1 MDACKFGKHRPN
13 AEDTVTKGRPPN
25 RSKPLSNALLRVLS
39 ELSADELASTASQG
53 CDASLQG
60 LIEKLQPSI
69 LRYFRGRYPTQSAED
84 LCQEV
89 LFAISNQIMKFD
101 ARRPIWPW
109 VKTIAHRKW
118 VDQLRWDNRNLS
130 LEEYREID
138 DIPTVSP
145 NDIELN
151 LTLSVAI
158 STLPPKQKDALHL
171 TKTLGFSIEEASA
184 MTGQSESLIKQN
196 VFRARKKI
204 RTFLNGC
211 N

>member
-1 MDACKFGKHRPN
+1 MNARKSKECCFSPN
-13 AEDTVTKGRPPN
+13 AIVAQEKVSRQ
-25 RSKPLSNALLRVLS
+25 SKPLSNALLRVLS

-118 VDQLRWDNRNLS
+118 VDQLRWDNRNRS
-130 LEEYREID
+130 FEVYREID
-138 DIPTVSP
+138 DMPTVSSD
-145 NDIELN
+145 DIELN
-151 LTLSVAI
+151 LSITFAV
-158 STLPPKQKDALHL
+158 STLPSKQKDAFLL
-171 TKTLGFSIEEASA
+171 TKTVGLSVEEASA

-196 VFRARKKI
+196 VFRARKKL
-204 RTFLNGC
+204 RAVLNS
-211 N
+211 